1 MGIEDISLEN
11 FDRAMKVLTLD
22 LAKYRQDSPRYNQLL
37 GALYYSYQTFRR
49 LSELEADRLH
59 NNTYVAKY
67 ADLDLIENLLKRNG
81 YLNRNSPRR

>member
-11 FDRAMKVLTLD
+11 FDWAMKALTLD

-37 GALYYSYQTFRR
+37 EALYYSYQTFSR
-49 LSELEADRLH
+49 LSKLEADRLH
-59 NNTYVAKY
+59 YNTYVAKY

-81 YLNRNSPRR
+81 YLNRNSPSR